1 MFVGQSMGMCVS
13 AGFGA
18 VSLHKNEEA
27 VASCA
32 GSGQYAGAGLPL
44 ITQASEL
51 ALAESGCEVVEFH
64 AALRKDR
71 PFILGEVGL
80 KPHR

>member
-1 MFVGQSMGMCVS
+1 MRGSGP
-13 AGFGA
+13 

-44 ITQASEL
+44 VTLASEL
-51 ALAESGCEVVEFH
+51 ALAESGCEVVESMQR
-64 AALRKDR
+64 LRKDR